1 MNTDDHDHWQRLCDL
16 AEKERDPKRLA
27 ELVDELNRLLDDEEP
42 PAEGVA

>member
-1 MNTDDHDHWQRLCDL
+1 MNTDDNEHWQRLCDL